1 MKIRLWKLGS
11 LEHKILPTQKRIQ
24 EFRDVLKE
32 WTEKDGE
39 YDLVWGPEITVELV
53 EIEDDVK
60 NYIVNEEGKLEL
72 VEPDK
77 DKLEYFVV
85 RKSSVDKYGP
95 GMMKAINSGSF
106 ANGGKV
112 NYLQGGGN
120 ALFRPGHDEKASK
133 ELGCHIDGVRPVRND
148 EGVDK

>member
-77 DKLEYFVV
+77 EL
-85 RKSSVDKYGP
+85 
-95 GMMKAINSGSF
+95 INEF
-106 ANGGKV
+106 
-112 NYLQGGGN
+112 
-120 ALFRPGHDEKASK
+120 
-133 ELGCHIDGVRPVRND
+133 
-148 EGVDK
+148 